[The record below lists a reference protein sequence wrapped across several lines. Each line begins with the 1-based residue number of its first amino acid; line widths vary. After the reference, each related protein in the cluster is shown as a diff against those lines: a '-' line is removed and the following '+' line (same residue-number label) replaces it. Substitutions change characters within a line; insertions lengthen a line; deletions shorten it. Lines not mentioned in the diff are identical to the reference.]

1 MNRILIPRRSLTTSS
16 VLSWRNRRG
25 RTSIAGY
32 GPMHF
37 VKDVDTMLKNP
48 FEGSK
53 AKYRI
58 IGSFGRDLII
68 TKLNI
73 VRNHSLLIQKKVVFV
88 IVINGILMALED
100 NYGISKRSNA
110 QLMDFY
116 PERMGERYV
125 YEEKNNRRLG
135 DLQAHELVRLENDAK
150 ENGFKLNEA
159 CSKKIIM
166 KCVNE
171 TWLAII
177 DIKRKM
183 IAESEASKE

>member
-1 MNRILIPRRSLTTSS
+1 
-16 VLSWRNRRG
+16 
-25 RTSIAGY
+25 
-32 GPMHF
+32 
-37 VKDVDTMLKNP
+37 
-48 FEGSK
+48 
-53 AKYRI
+53 
-58 IGSFGRDLII
+58 
-68 TKLNI
+68 
-73 VRNHSLLIQKKVVFV
+73 
-88 IVINGILMALED
+88 MALED

>member
-1 MNRILIPRRSLTTSS
+1 
-16 VLSWRNRRG
+16 
-25 RTSIAGY
+25 
-32 GPMHF
+32 MHF

-58 IGSFGRDLII
+58 IGSF
-68 TKLNI
+68 
-73 VRNHSLLIQKKVVFV
+73 VVFV
-88 IVINGILMALED
+88 IIINGILMALED

-150 ENGFKLNEA
+150 
-159 CSKKIIM
+159 
-166 KCVNE
+166 
-171 TWLAII
+171 AII

-183 IAESEASKE
+183 IAESEASKQ